1 MSIARGASRE
11 LGPLGPKYSE
21 QNASEFV
28 SYFYKPIFFRK
39 IVEKIEFRV

>member
-28 SYFYKPIFFRK
+28 SYFFETFFAKKR
-39 IVEKIEFRV
+39 